1 MPVVI
6 DYGAIESKVSAELIE
21 KIRCDIKQINE
32 SPSISN
38 IQKFMVNDSDH
49 YTVIGFC
56 TIGLIYI
63 YRYDKHHND
72 FSRKILSIADYLFI
86 EEMME
91 GGS

>member
-6 DYGAIESKVSAELIE
+6 DYGAIESKVSAELVE
-21 KIRCDIKQINE
+21 KIRCDIKQIYE

-38 IQKFMVNDSDH
+38 IQKFMINDSDY
-49 YTVIGFC
+49 YTVIGIC
-56 TIGLIYI
+56 TEGLINI
-63 YRYDKHHND
+63 YRYDKRRKN
-72 FSRKILSIADYLFI
+72 FSKKSLSISDYWFI